1 MFRKLSASAILP
13 LSYTVNCSDTWIAW
27 SFPICLG
34 WAWKLVIF
42 FFLSPALCSHHV
54 CLWILK
60 ITHGEME
67 RTAETQTSNRSCR
80 NFKRSPWVL
89 FHPSNTVSL
98 YKIKTVLYEAIL
110 NSFCILALPVFKSSC
125 EVYVLNACPCTHSF
139 KYSFWIY
146 HAVFLQPHCRPLW
159 KDHHR
164 S

>member
-13 LSYTVNCSDTWIAW
+13 VNCFDIWIAW
-27 SFPICLG
+27 FLPHLPGMRVEVGPI
-34 WAWKLVIF
+34 V
-42 FFLSPALCSHHV
+42 FLSPALRSQHTCS
-54 CLWILK
+54 WILK
-60 ITHGEME
+60 ITRGEME
-67 RTAETQTSNRSCR
+67 RAAESKILERSCR
-80 NFKRSPWVL
+80 NFKRSPRVL

-98 YKIKTVLYEAIL
+98 YKIKTVLYETIL
-110 NSFCILALPVFKSSC
+110 NPFCILALPVFKSSC

-146 HAVFLQPHCRPLW
+146 HAVFLRPRGRPLW